1 MATNNIIWVSI
12 VVTSLVFVLVGFKY
26 VVTKMVINALIGG

>member
-1 MATNNIIWVSI
+1 MTTNNIILLSI
-12 VVTSLVFVLVGFKY
+12 VIMSLSVVLLGFKY